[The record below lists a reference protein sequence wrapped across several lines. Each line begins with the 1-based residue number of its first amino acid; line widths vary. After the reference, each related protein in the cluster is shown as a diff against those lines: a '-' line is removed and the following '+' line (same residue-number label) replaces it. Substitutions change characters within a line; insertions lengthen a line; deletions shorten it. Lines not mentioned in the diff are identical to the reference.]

1 MTLPD
6 VYLIGAPK
14 AGTTSLSRW
23 MASHPDLY
31 FSKPKEPAYW
41 ATDYPRVRELRGF
54 DTRSAYEQ
62 LYSGPEARNSAHRAD
77 GSTVYLYSRDAVPA
91 IVAELSDSARFI
103 IALRNPADLVVS
115 FHRTQQL
122 LLNEDEPDFEAAWN
136 RSLAGGLPG
145 TDLLDPKL
153 VDYSMVGS
161 LGQAVSRLLDVV
173 DRSRVHFVLFEDLRD
188 RPEQVWRALM
198 GFLDLSSEVV
208 PSFEVHNPSTR
219 TFRSPTLH
227 RFRNRPPALLAGTV
241 RRLRHL
247 SLRSRYLKRVKKLWW
262 REQPKPKV
270 SPEMRAALTAHFA
283 ADVALL
289 ARLIGQDLSSWTG
302 DETADHQAPG
312 HRSAEPEL

>member
-1 MTLPD
+1 MTLPN

-31 FSKPKEPAYW
+31 FSKPKEPAHW
-41 ATDYPRVRELRGF
+41 ATDYPKVRELRGF

-62 LYSGPEARNSAHRAD
+62 LYAGPEARAATHLAD
-77 GSTVYLYSRDAVPA
+77 GSTVYLYSREAVPA
-91 IVAELSDSARFI
+91 IVAELGDEARFVV
-103 IALRNPADLVVS
+103 ALRDPADLVVS

-122 LLNEDEPDFEAAWN
+122 LLNEDEPDFETAWN
-136 RSLAGGLPG
+136 RSMAGGLPK

-173 DRSRVHFVLFEDLRD
+173 DRSRVHFVRFENLRD
-188 RPEQVWRALM
+188 HPEGVWRDLM
-198 GFLDLSSEVV
+198 AYLGLSADVL
-208 PSFEVHNPSTR
+208 PSFDVHNPSTR

-227 RFRNRPPALLAGTV
+227 RLRNRPPAPLAGV
-241 RRLRHL
+241 IRRLRHL
-247 SLRSRYLKRVKKLWW
+247 SLRSPYLKRVKSLWW
-262 REQPKPKV
+262 REQPKPQV

-289 ARLIGQDLSSWTG
+289 SDLISQDLSAWTSG
-302 DETADHQAPG
+302 QAADQRTPGQHTA
-312 HRSAEPEL
+312 EEEL